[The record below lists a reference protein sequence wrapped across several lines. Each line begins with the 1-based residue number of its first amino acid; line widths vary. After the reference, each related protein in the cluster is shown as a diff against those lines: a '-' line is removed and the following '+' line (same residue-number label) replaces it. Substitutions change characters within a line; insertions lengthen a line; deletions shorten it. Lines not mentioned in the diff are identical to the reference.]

1 MNPEPFRGLPAG
13 SELMVAFSGGVDSS
27 VAAHLCKQ
35 AGYRV
40 RAVTMS
46 MLGKER
52 FNREK
57 VEAAA
62 ERLEIPLDI
71 LELSH
76 DFESCVMRYAWNE
89 YAGLRIPVHSAI
101 RFSNSAS

>member
-40 RAVTMS
+40 RAVTNVHARKRAFQP
-46 MLGKER
+46 GKSR
-52 FNREK
+52 
-57 VEAAA
+57 
-62 ERLEIPLDI
+62 
-71 LELSH
+71 SGGGT
-76 DFESCVMRYAWNE
+76 S
-89 YAGLRIPVHSAI
+89 
-101 RFSNSAS
+101 